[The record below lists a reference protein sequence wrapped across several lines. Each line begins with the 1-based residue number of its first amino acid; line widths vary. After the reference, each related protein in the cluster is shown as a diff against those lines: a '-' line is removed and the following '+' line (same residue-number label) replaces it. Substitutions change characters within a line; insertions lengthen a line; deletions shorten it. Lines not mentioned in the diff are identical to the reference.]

1 MVINHNLLAMNA
13 QRQLGI
19 NRGKKAK
26 AMEKLASGYKINRAA
41 DDAAGLAISEK
52 MRRKIR
58 GLTQGVMNAQEGVSV
73 CQVADSALV
82 EISEMLHRISEL
94 AVKSANETNT
104 GAIYNRK

>member
-1 MVINHNLLAMNA
+1 
-13 QRQLGI
+13 
-19 NRGKKAK
+19 
-26 AMEKLASGYKINRAA
+26 MEKLASGYKINRAA

-94 AVKSANETNT
+94 AVKSANEYRRGQELYTT
-104 GAIYNRK
+104 GSKPTDSGDRSYCRNHIF